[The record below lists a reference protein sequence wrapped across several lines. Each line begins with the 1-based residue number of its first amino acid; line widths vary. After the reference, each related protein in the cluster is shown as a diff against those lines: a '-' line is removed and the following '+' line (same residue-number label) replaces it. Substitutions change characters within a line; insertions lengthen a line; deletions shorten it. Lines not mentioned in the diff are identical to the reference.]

1 MAQGDVLY
9 KGKMV
14 ESLVVEFDQ
23 AKYEEF
29 LSSGSKSPKARVY
42 RRVST
47 GTCPEICSELLL
59 DAAAVRDVVANHA
72 MCDTRA
78 NVSQETRV
86 VKFSGV
92 QPVHPLPQ
100 HQIVVGFSQPVI
112 PRSRNTYLVAYSDFP
127 IVFFRFVS
135 CICFAL

>member
-1 MAQGDVLY
+1 MATPLGTTFVTDKQVVTQGDVLY
-9 KGKMV
+9 KGKTV
-14 ESLVVEFDQ
+14 KSLVVEFDQ

-29 LSSGSKSPKARVY
+29 LSSGSKSPKARAY

-47 GTCPEICSELLL
+47 GTCPEVRSEPLSE
-59 DAAAVRDVVANHA
+59 ASAMRDVVANHA
-72 MCDTRA
+72 RRDTRA

-100 HQIVVGFSQPVI
+100 HQVVVGFSQP
-112 PRSRNTYLVAYSDFP
+112 PRRNRNAE
-127 IVFFRFVS
+127 R
-135 CICFAL
+135 